1 MATYKAEKDYN
12 LTLATKPIGFKTLFV
27 NSKESQIIPY
37 KYGLPLQTDITL
49 YTNFTGISPGV
60 LTKDD
65 IRDADLLRYNLGRFF
80 YGNEKTYQ
88 FIEARTNVKKSGILP
103 NPDKPVLNPKEYVS
117 PLRYQIF
124 KPDAEPAVNLEDFLF
139 TNKTMMTLKF
149 NAHEVPLHMA
159 PGKDEGYIYWILDR
173 LYGAGIGTGGSGKD
187 PSDDD
192 YIGNPFDAF
201 TTYLSQGKTRSPVDG
216 NFNYSP
222 QYLGLTAAAFA
233 PTAIDLPDPAYAPE
247 DKKLPFAPPATND
260 DTTLIY
266 NDHSFVFSHPYGKNK
281 TDDLGSVK
289 ILYHN
294 IISDY
299 NFYQAK
305 YEQAL
310 NIMPNEIT
318 SLSNLS
324 DLGIPIDTSKH
335 PAELLLPNF
344 MVVLEET
351 KTVVS
356 EDEFLNQQY
365 NSNSNY
371 AFHSTLGGRL
381 PINTLRPLQT
391 QEKDYEEVVG
401 TFGNQYLDAWSSVVN
416 KYSSNVTNDSELTK
430 VALKF
435 KNIIYSLD
443 VLKNEDTNISK
454 KSFPFYNE
462 INFNTDTSNQVA
474 DILKSSKLF
483 DLLVVLYSG
492 YTQGFFPDEGYVE
505 MVNFHPYQELIE
517 TTTGVGNQ
525 TAIISSDDTQFPLS
539 KVGTP
544 YRTFDFETLIEEL
557 LKIETVPALS
567 AAISQAITAGG
578 ETYDQSYDIFKGDPL
593 AKLISKMTFMSNY
606 ASFIKNNLRTYED
619 IATGVPA
626 YSETLFY
633 RVEKTDSTGN
643 IIQNFYV
650 LNDSELENVNLVD
663 TQIKY
668 GKEYNYQIYAIQL
681 VLGNEYYYA
690 QGPPPIAT
698 DKFGGTGVSQNP
710 YQVGKE
716 YRFNLD
722 AISKQSIKLIELPY
736 TGKKSIKAQEQP
748 PVPPEINF
756 VPYRNIDNK
765 ILITFNV
772 GIGEYYDSYIPI
784 TGEDSDIIENSSI
797 VDNKGQVLFKTEGDV
812 TGYEMFRISE
822 VEMPDGPK
830 SYSDFGTKD
839 SVKRVLLNRELGEPT
854 FIDTLRPNTKY
865 WYTFRTNDK
874 KHSSSEMF
882 PDFSN
887 PTDVYEIQLINNSGA
902 IYLIMQTYDI
912 GFFDKQRLLLQKT
925 KTKTMRKYLH
935 IKPSF
940 EQTILNSDP
949 EFGGSDYT
957 IAAMVESTKDYV
969 EKDKND
975 DVSEF
980 KLGYK
985 EKSIFGNSDNDTNNR
1000 FKVRLTS
1007 KKTGRRIDI
1016 FLRFKKPTLE
1026 K

>member
-1 MATYKAEKDYN
+1 MATDKAEKDYN
-12 LTLATKPIGFKTLFV
+12 LTLAPKPIGFRTLFV

-49 YTNFTGISPGV
+49 YTNFTGSSPSA

-103 NPDKPVLNPKEYVS
+103 NSDKPLLNPKEYVS

-124 KPDAEPAVNLEDFLF
+124 KPYAETAVNLEDFLF

-173 LYGAGIGTGGSGKD
+173 LYGGGSGKD
-187 PSDDD
+187 PDDFD
-192 YIGNPFDAF
+192 YIGNPRTAF
-201 TTYLSQGKTRSPVDG
+201 ITYLSQGKTKSLIDKQ
-216 NFNYSP
+216 FYYSP
-222 QYLGLTAAAFA
+222 QYLGLATA
-233 PTAIDLPDPAYAPE
+233 PTSAPSAPTETTNE
-247 DKKLPFAPPATND
+247 DKKIPFKPADVDELGSQLTYD
-260 DTTLIY
+260 
-266 NDHSFVFSHPYGKNK
+266 DHSFVLSHPYGKNK

-401 TFGNQYLDAWSSVVN
+401 TFGNQYLDAWSSVIN

-539 KVGTP
+539 KVGTS

-650 LNDSELENVNLVD
+650 LNDSELENVNLID

-698 DKFGGTGVSQNP
+698 DKFGPTGVSQNP

-854 FIDTLRPNTKY
+854 FIDTLQPNTKY

-957 IAAMVESTKDYV
+957 KAAMVESTKDYV